1 MKRILFALLLI
12 ALPLAAQEAQA
23 KKDDQKSDAQPAGQR
38 IQKLFLLKYADPGKV
53 AELLRV
59 FNASVRPDSEM
70 HALAVETAIG
80 PSMAAIEEAIQR
92 LDVPSAGS
100 KNIEMTAYLLIGGET
115 AGTEPGAM
123 PKELDSVVAQLKNAF
138 AFKSYRLLD
147 ILALRTRVGLRASTS
162 SVGRPMQTGTNM
174 SSPMTQ
180 FRISSAGIGSDE
192 TTVRIDGLN
201 LSIRIPV
208 RSGSGDQFNFSDVGL
223 QADVDIKQGQKVVIG
238 RVSVAESALFVVLTA
253 QVVN

>member
-1 MKRILFALLLI
+1 MKRLLFALLLI
-12 ALPLAAQEAQA
+12 VLPLAAQEA
-23 KKDDQKSDAQPAGQR
+23 KKEDEKSNARPVGQR
-38 IQKLFLLKYADPGKV
+38 VQKLFLLKYADPVKV

-59 FNASVRPDSEM
+59 FNATVSPNSDM

-92 LDVPSAGS
+92 LDVPSAAS
-100 KNIEMTAYLLIGGET
+100 KNIEMTAYLLLGASET
-115 AGTEPGAM
+115 AGAEAGAM
-123 PKELDSVVAQLKNAF
+123 PKELDSVVAQLKNTF

-147 ILALRTRVGLRASTS
+147 ILALRTRVGQRAATN
-162 SVGRPMQTGTNM
+162 SVGRPMQVGTNM
-174 SSPMTQ
+174 PSPTTQ
-180 FRISSAGIGSDE
+180 FRINSAGIGSDE

-201 LSIRIPV
+201 LGGRIPV
-208 RSGSGDQFNFSDVGL
+208 RSGSGEQFSFQEVGL
-223 QADVDIKQGQKVVIG
+223 SADVDIKQGQKVVIG

>member
-1 MKRILFALLLI
+1 MKRLLFALLLI
-12 ALPLAAQEAQA
+12 ALPLAAQEAQPKA
-23 KKDDQKSDAQPAGQR
+23 PPPAAAPR
-38 IQKLFLLKYADPGKV
+38 IQKLFLLKYADPTHV
-53 AELLRV
+53 ANLLGV
-59 FNASVRPDSEM
+59 FNASVRPDSDM
-70 HALAVETAIG
+70 HALAVETTSEATMTAIQ
-80 PSMAAIEEAIQR
+80 EAIQR
-92 LDVPSAGS
+92 LDVASAAS

-115 AGTEPGAM
+115 AGTEPSAM

-147 ILALRTRVGLRASTS
+147 ILALRTRVGQRASTS
-162 SVGRPMQTGTNM
+162 SVGRPMQMGTNM
-174 SSPMTQ
+174 PSPITQ
-180 FRISSAGIGSDE
+180 FRINSAGIGSDE

-208 RSGSGDQFNFSDVGL
+208 RSGSGEQFSFSDVGL

>member
-1 MKRILFALLLI
+1 MKRLLFALLLI
-12 ALPLAAQEAQA
+12 VLPLAAQEA
-23 KKDDQKSDAQPAGQR
+23 KKEDEKSNARPVGQR
-38 IQKLFLLKYADPGKV
+38 VQKLFLLKYADPIKV

-59 FNASVRPDSEM
+59 FNATVSPNSDM

-92 LDVPSAGS
+92 LDVPSAAS
-100 KNIEMTAYLLIGGET
+100 KNIEMTAYLLMGGEG
-115 AGTEPGAM
+115 AGTEPSAM
-123 PKELDSVVAQLKNAF
+123 PKELDSVMAQLKNAF

-147 ILALRTRVGLRASTS
+147 ILALRTRVGQKASTS
-162 SVGRPMQTGTNM
+162 SVGRPMQMGTNM
-174 SSPMTQ
+174 PSPNTQ
-180 FRISSAGIGSDE
+180 FRINSAGMGSDE

-201 LSIRIPV
+201 LGIRIPV
-208 RSGSGDQFNFSDVGL
+208 RVGQGDQFNVSEVGL

>member
-12 ALPLAAQEAQA
+12 ALPLAAQEA
-23 KKDDQKSDAQPAGQR
+23 KKEDEKITAQSAAPWV
-38 IQKLFLLKYADPGKV
+38 QKLFLLKYADPAKV
-53 AELLRV
+53 ADLLRV
-59 FNASVRPDSEM
+59 FNASVSLNSDM
-70 HALAVETAIG
+70 HALAVKTTPG

-92 LDVPSAGS
+92 LDVPSAAS

-115 AGTEPGAM
+115 AGTEPSAM
-123 PKELDSVVAQLKNAF
+123 PKELDGVVAQLKNAF

-147 ILALRTRVGLRASTS
+147 ILALRTRVGQRASNSSLGRPIQVDMGTS
-162 SVGRPMQTGTNM
+162 SAPPT
-174 SSPMTQ
+174 TQ
-180 FRISSAGIGSDE
+180 FRINSAGIGSDE

-201 LSIRIPV
+201 LQSRIPV
-208 RSGSGDQFNFSDVGL
+208 ATSGQGQFVYQDVGL

-238 RVSVAESALFVVLTA
+238 RVSVAESALFLVLTA

>member
-1 MKRILFALLLI
+1 MKRLLFALLSI

-23 KKDDQKSDAQPAGQR
+23 KTPSPSATPHV
-38 IQKLFLLKYADPGKV
+38 QKLFLLKYADPTHV
-53 AELLRV
+53 ANLLGV
-59 FNASVRPDSEM
+59 FNASVRPDSDM
-70 HALAVETAIG
+70 HALAVETTSEATMTAIQ
-80 PSMAAIEEAIQR
+80 EAIQR
-92 LDVPSAGS
+92 LDVPSAAS
-100 KNIEMTAYLLIGGET
+100 KNIEMTAYLMIGNET

-147 ILALRTRVGLRASTS
+147 VLALRTRVGQRASTS
-162 SVGRPMQTGTNM
+162 SVGRPIQIGTN
-174 SSPMTQ
+174 SPAPTTQ
-180 FRISSAGIGSDE
+180 FRINSAGIGSDE
-192 TTVRIDGLN
+192 TTIRIDGLN
-201 LSIRIPV
+201 LNTRIPV
-208 RSGSGDQFNFSDVGL
+208 QSSPGQYSFNEVGL

>member
-1 MKRILFALLLI
+1 MKRLLFALLLI
-12 ALPLAAQEAQA
+12 ALPLAAQEAKKEDEKITAQA
-23 KKDDQKSDAQPAGQR
+23 AAPSV
-38 IQKLFLLKYADPGKV
+38 QKLFLLKYADPAKV
-53 AELLRV
+53 ADLLRV
-59 FNASVRPDSEM
+59 FNASVSLNSDM
-70 HALAVETAIG
+70 HALAVKTTPG

-92 LDVPSAGS
+92 LDVPSAAS

-115 AGTEPGAM
+115 AGTEPSAM
-123 PKELDSVVAQLKNAF
+123 PKELDSVVTQLKNAF

-147 ILALRTRVGLRASTS
+147 ILALRTRVGQHASTS
-162 SVGRPMQTGTNM
+162 SVGRPIQIGTN
-174 SSPMTQ
+174 SPAPTTQ
-180 FRISSAGIGSDE
+180 FRINSAGIGSDE

-201 LSIRIPV
+201 LNTRIPV
-208 RSGSGDQFNFSDVGL
+208 QSSPGQYSFSEVGL

>member
-1 MKRILFALLLI
+1 MKRLLFALLLI
-12 ALPLAAQEAQA
+12 ALPLAAQEA
-23 KKDDQKSDAQPAGQR
+23 KKEDQKSNAPSASPR
-38 IQKLFLLKYADPGKV
+38 VQKLFLLKYADPGHV
-53 AELLRV
+53 ASLLGV

-70 HALAVETAIG
+70 HALAVETTPG
-80 PSMAAIEEAIQR
+80 PTMAAIEEAIQR
-92 LDVPSAGS
+92 LDVPSAAS

-115 AGTEPGAM
+115 AGTEPSAM

-147 ILALRTRVGLRASTS
+147 ILALRTRVGQRASNSSLGRPIQVDMGTS
-162 SVGRPMQTGTNM
+162 SAPPT
-174 SSPMTQ
+174 TQ
-180 FRISSAGIGSDE
+180 FRINSAGIGSDE

-201 LSIRIPV
+201 LQSRIPV
-208 RSGSGDQFNFSDVGL
+208 ATGQGQFGYQDVGL

-238 RVSVAESALFVVLTA
+238 RVSVAESALFLVLTA

>member
-12 ALPLAAQEAQA
+12 ALPLAAQEA
-23 KKDDQKSDAQPAGQR
+23 KKEDQKSNAPSASPR
-38 IQKLFLLKYADPGKV
+38 VQKLFLLKYADPGHV
-53 AELLRV
+53 ASLLGV
-59 FNASVRPDSEM
+59 FNVSVRPDSEM
-70 HALAVETAIG
+70 HALAVETTPG
-80 PSMAAIEEAIQR
+80 PTMAAIEEAIQR
-92 LDVPSAGS
+92 LDVPSVAS
-100 KNIEMTAYLLIGGET
+100 KNIEMTAYLLIGGES
-115 AGTEPGAM
+115 AGTEPTAT

-147 ILALRTRVGLRASTS
+147 VLALRTRVGQRASTN
-162 SVGRPMQTGTNM
+162 SVGRPMQIGTNSM
-174 SSPMTQ
+174 SSPITQ
-180 FRISSAGIGSDE
+180 FRINSAGIGSDE
-192 TTVRIDGLN
+192 TTVRIDSLN

-208 RSGSGDQFNFSDVGL
+208 RSGSENQISFSDVGL